1 MKMKNFIT
9 IIFLVFLAST
19 ASADE
24 QDDLRKCISAAKRY
38 ADISLGRSNYKYDG
52 GWFSSDFTWNGT
64 PPALCQ
70 VSSEVDKLVV
80 SGKTYII
87 DGFAGTQARAL
98 YSQKE
103 IELKN
108 ITSQMAVMEERYS
121 KFLNAMKTRLKN
133 PKPDLEKIK
142 SSFDTQANDIK
153 LRILGTNN
161 QLEMAYSS
169 DAVLK
174 KMREEIIN
182 LEAKNKEIFGTLRH
196 VQAEQKASTPADVQ
210 KLKEEIITLK
220 KSLASSEKST
230 KGKVKENEKLT
241 TQREQLRLKN
251 LELAAE
257 LETFKIPVQ
266 PLIDEIISEIG
277 NEKFDAAHT
286 GISSLRKLPTYTP
299 EVNKIF
305 IKAALSV
312 VRPIPSSEVSRNLM
326 AYKFLLRLD
335 PENLKYVGKINSYEQ
350 KISDANE
357 KKKIDDIV
365 GIISVSDD
373 LAKHRSKMAKAA
385 LELIKVGKCT
395 RSQIKYYG
403 GWVKSGERSGQYF
416 MDCGK
421 QRVWFNPKSPNTAYA
436 DRAISENKASEMCK
450 NAIKRQALTQPDFHY
465 FDTSYTVHNPV
476 KSVTYVQGFD
486 VKNAFGAK
494 MKYRAYCLIQPS
506 GNLDLSLMNK

>member
-1 MKMKNFIT
+1 MKNFIT
-9 IIFLVFLAST
+9 IIFSLFLVST

-24 QDDLRKCISAAKRY
+24 QDDLKKCITAAKRY

-52 GWFSSDFTWNGT
+52 GWFSSDFNWYGNSS
-64 PPALCQ
+64 ALCQ
-70 VSSEVDKLVV
+70 ISSEVDKLVV

-103 IELKN
+103 SELKS
-108 ITSQMAVMEERYS
+108 ITNQMVVIEERYGS
-121 KFLNAMKTRLKN
+121 FLNAMKTRLKA

-153 LRILGTNN
+153 LRILGTNS

-174 KMREEIIN
+174 KMREEIVN
-182 LEAKNKEIFGTLRH
+182 LKAKNKEIFGTLKL

-210 KLKEEIITLK
+210 KLKEEIIALK
-220 KSLASSEKST
+220 KSLSSSEQST
-230 KGKVKENEKLT
+230 KDKVKENDKLI

-266 PLIDEIISEIG
+266 PLIEKIIFEIS
-277 NEKFDAAHT
+277 NEKFDAAYAVIT
-286 GISSLRKLPTYTP
+286 SLRNLPTYTP

-305 IKAALSV
+305 IEAALSV

-326 AYKFLLRLD
+326 AYKFLLSLD
-335 PENLKYVGKINSYEQ
+335 PENMKYVGKINSYEQ

-365 GIISVSDD
+365 EIISVSDD
-373 LAKHRSKMAKAA
+373 LAKYRSKMAEAA
-385 LELIKVGKCT
+385 LELIKAGKCT

-421 QRVWFNPKSPNTAYA
+421 QRVWFNPKSPNTVYA

-450 NAIKRQALTQPDFHY
+450 NAIKRQALTQTNFHY

-486 VKNAFGAK
+486 VKNAFGVK
-494 MKYRAYCLIQPS
+494 MEYRAYCLIQPS